1 MGNDVK
7 AADTC
12 SSRIKIEPESERVT
26 NRSCEEEWREARER
40 IMLYLRLLNAP
51 ARMGLEIALEV
62 LTIAQKEKIGSNRDN
77 PVSSA
82 MQALKRTLAHHG
94 LFSSEGP
101 DYGKWFSYGSGD
113 QRYLDGLD
121 LPEKL
126 RSMPPINRGCMKPED
141 FE

>member
-12 SSRIKIEPESERVT
+12 SSSITIKPENERVI
-26 NRSCEEEWREARER
+26 NRSYEEEWREARER

-51 ARMGLEIALEV
+51 ARVGLEIALEV
-62 LTIAQKEKIGSNRDN
+62 LTIAQEEKIESNRDI

-82 MQALKRTLAHHG
+82 MQVLKRTLAHQG

-101 DYGKWFSYGSGD
+101 DYGKWFRYGPED
-113 QRYLDGLD
+113 QGYLDDLD
-121 LPEKL
+121 RPEKL
-126 RSMPPINRGCMKPED
+126 RFMPPINRGRMKPED
-141 FE
+141 F